1 MWSFVIDFFHFGAIT
16 YSRFIHVV
24 ICIRAWFLFVTKWH
38 YPYNFLAAKITLLK
52 FLIRKSLDRQWVW
65 FLVFF
70 FFVKKD
76 LIRVWFIDVYAI
88 HFLLR
93 VYGRITGSLSYLPI
107 VRAVVTHEILGGFV
121 KQSTV
126 GQVNIS
132 VPNVGS
138 CFEKNPQASHNCTVA
153 MLGPQKSGGNRCLS

>member
-70 FFVKKD
+70 FFREKGSYQSMVYWCLCYSFPSKSLRKD
-76 LIRVWFIDVYAI
+76 NWLIELSAYSKSSCDSWN
-88 HFLLR
+88 LR
-93 VYGRITGSLSYLPI
+93 RFCK
-107 VRAVVTHEILGGFV
+107 AVHCGPGKYFSPKCGILFW
-121 KQSTV
+121 KESSSQ
-126 GQVNIS
+126 
-132 VPNVGS
+132 P
-138 CFEKNPQASHNCTVA
+138 
-153 MLGPQKSGGNRCLS
+153 

>member
-1 MWSFVIDFFHFGAIT
+1 MF
-16 YSRFIHVV
+16 
-24 ICIRAWFLFVTKWH
+24 
-38 YPYNFLAAKITLLK
+38 
-52 FLIRKSLDRQWVW
+52 
-65 FLVFF
+65 
-70 FFVKKD
+70 
-76 LIRVWFIDVYAI
+76 YAI
-88 HFLLR
+88 HFH
-93 VYGRITGSLSYLPI
+93 LPI
-107 VRAVVTHEILGGFV
+107 VRAVVTHEISGGFV